1 MAFVGHKNTSKDR
14 SIKSYA
20 ASQFSNDQRLEEKL
34 KKLSE
39 KPRPSMKEKSEKEV
53 MMAKAAEFVDNG
65 IPFEMAPEELRN
77 HHFFKVG
84 YEVAVKKKNAMQF
97 IQKNSG
103 RR

>member
-1 MAFVGHKNTSKDR
+1 MSIGYKITSKAKR
-14 SIKSYA
+14 SESIA
-20 ASQFSNDQRLEEKL
+20 VSQFSDDLKREEKL
-34 KKLSE
+34 RKISE
-39 KPRPSMKEKSEKEV
+39 RKPSVKEKSEKEV

-65 IPFEMAPEELRN
+65 IPLEMVPEELRN

-84 YEVAVKKKNAMQF
+84 YDVAVRRKNAMQF